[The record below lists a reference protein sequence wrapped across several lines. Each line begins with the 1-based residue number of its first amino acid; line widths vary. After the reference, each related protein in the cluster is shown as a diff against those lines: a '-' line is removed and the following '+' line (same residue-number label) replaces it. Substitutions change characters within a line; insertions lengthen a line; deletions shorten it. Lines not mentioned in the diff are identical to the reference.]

1 MPICDNDRS
10 TLRGL
15 AERVAEIAALLQPST
30 PPSPLRRYGIIP
42 TTTFCAVFPRSVM
55 VEESTLNEVVR
66 RLVDGFNPDRV
77 ILFGSQAR
85 GAADAHSDVDVLVVC
100 PVQSNRRKLMVDMD
114 RALAGLGIARDI
126 IVLTSQE
133 YERDRHIPGT
143 VARPASIEGRLLYER
158 PH

>member
-1 MPICDNDRS
+1 MI
-10 TLRGL
+10 
-15 AERVAEIAALLQPST
+15 
-30 PPSPLRRYGIIP
+30 
-42 TTTFCAVFPRSVM
+42 
-55 VEESTLNEVVR
+55 EESILNEVVR
-66 RLVDGFNPDRV
+66 RLVDRFNPDRV